1 MLDAEKMQDRN
12 KKLAFLRVVYYDAIK
27 ENFAL
32 WGRLG
37 LDPGTA
43 CQRAKP
49 GGPVRPGAASL
60 SGTLHFKEAR
70 PPAPLVGEEPLL
82 IAFCEKR
89 ERNPRVSLSFSILGF
104 LIEDRKRERMRK
116 HECKRNLRRH

>member
-12 KKLAFLRVVYYDAIK
+12 KKLAFLRAVYYDAIK

-70 PPAPLVGEEPLL
+70 PPLHRWWG
-82 IAFCEKR
+82 
-89 ERNPRVSLSFSILGF
+89 RNPFSLHFVKKESETQGF
-104 LIEDRKRERMRK
+104 HSLF
-116 HECKRNLRRH
+116 LFWVFL

>member
-1 MLDAEKMQDRN
+1 MCSTLKKCKTEI

-70 PPAPLVGEEPLL
+70 PPCTVGGGGTPSH
-82 IAFCEKR
+82 C
-89 ERNPRVSLSFSILGF
+89 IL
-104 LIEDRKRERMRK
+104 
-116 HECKRNLRRH
+116 